1 MSEYS
6 YNLGLLFDE
15 IVNNN
20 KSNIAIK
27 YADSNYSYLELN
39 NKANK
44 LVEFLLK
51 NGLCQG
57 DVVAIANTKKVNSFA
72 LMIACMKD
80 WGYLY

>member
-27 YADSNYSYLELN
+27 YADANYSYLELN
-39 NKANK
+39 
-44 LVEFLLK
+44 
-51 NGLCQG
+51 
-57 DVVAIANTKKVNSFA
+57 KKG
-72 LMIACMKD
+72 K
-80 WGYLY
+80 